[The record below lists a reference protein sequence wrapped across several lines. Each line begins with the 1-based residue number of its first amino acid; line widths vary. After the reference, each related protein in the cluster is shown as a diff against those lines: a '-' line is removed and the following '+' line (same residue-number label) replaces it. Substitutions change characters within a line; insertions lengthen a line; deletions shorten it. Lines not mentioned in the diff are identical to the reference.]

1 MKNIDDY
8 KTKYTYEQ
16 RLEQSSKII
25 RKYEARIP
33 VLVFSKDVILNKF
46 KFLVPSDLSFS
57 QFVYIVRQKIEN
69 IKENEALY
77 FFIKDKLISPNTSM
91 IQLYDEYRD
100 DDNHIYIT
108 ITKETTFGII

>member
-1 MKNIDDY
+1 MKIIDDY

-16 RLEQSSKII
+16 RVEQSSKIM

-57 QFVYIVRQKIEN
+57 QFVYIVRQRIEN
-69 IKENEALY
+69 LKENEALY
-77 FFIKDKLISPNTSM
+77 FFVKDNLISPNSTL
-91 IQLYDEYRD
+91 IQLYDEYKD
-100 DDNHIYIT
+100 DDGHIYIT
-108 ITKETTFGII
+108 ITKETTFG